1 MNGKDNTQ
9 KLPEDANEKKTEQTP
24 EGRDI
29 YTALEQAILAS
40 DFTPEEKRDKIA
52 HLARTKREAVNIL
65 LVGATSVGKSSTI
78 NAMFNM
84 EKAVVGEGVDP
95 ETKNMNSYEL
105 ENLVLWDSPGLGDS
119 VEADKKYMKMIKD
132 KLNERDSSG
141 KALVDLVLV
150 ILDSSQKDLGTTY
163 DCINQVLV
171 PTLGKGEA
179 AKRIIV
185 ALNQAD
191 MGLKGTHWN
200 SELNAPDL
208 VLTEFLEKKAESVG
222 RRLFESTGIMF
233 YPIYY
238 AAGYKEPGEK
248 QKAPYNL
255 TKLLLLILESIPK
268 EKRLVVANVLNP
280 DKNCW
285 KFNDGKK
292 NYADEILKNLWES
305 VKDGATEYAGYG
317 VEIGVWI
324 MGAPGGMIGGLFGG
338 LIGSL
343 VGAVRFLQG
352 K

>member
-1 MNGKDNTQ
+1 MSGKDNTQ
-9 KLPEDANEKKTEQTP
+9 MPEDGIEKRTEQNYAET
-24 EGRDI
+24 DI
-29 YTALEQAILAS
+29 YTALEQAILTS
-40 DFTPEEKRDKIA
+40 NFTPEEKRDKIA
-52 HLARTKREAVNIL
+52 HLARTKRETVNIL
-65 LVGATSVGKSSTI
+65 LVGASAVGKSSTI

-95 ETKNMNSYEL
+95 ETKTMNSYEL

-119 VEADKKYMKMIKD
+119 IEADKKYMKMIRD
-132 KLNERDSSG
+132 KLNERDSTG

-163 DCINQVLV
+163 DCINNVLV
-171 PTLGKGEA
+171 PTLGKEEA

-200 SELNAPDL
+200 TELNAPDL
-208 VLTEFLEKKAESVG
+208 VLTEFLEKKAESVA
-222 RRLFESTGIMF
+222 RRLFESTGIRF
-233 YPIYY
+233 YPVYY
-238 AAGYKEPGEK
+238 AAGFKEPGEK

-268 EKRLVVANVLNP
+268 EKRLVIANVLNH

-285 KFNDGKK
+285 KYTDGKK
-292 NYADEILKNLWES
+292 NYSGEILKKVWES
-305 VKDGATEYAGYG
+305 VKDGAAEYAGYG

-324 MGAPGGMIGGLFGG
+324 MGAPGGVLGGLFGG
-338 LIGSL
+338 LVGSL

-352 K
+352 Y